1 MIQNNLTL
9 EYVILFLNDLLD
21 RDRTAISTLLETRVP
36 INEALVRHPTLQHTR
51 NYLTTK
57 PEVGLLGVINGLFGT
72 LQGGPRN
79 GWGPI
84 TARFDEH
91 NNCLGFFKTE
101 NK

>member
-1 MIQNNLTL
+1 MVQNTITL
-9 EYVILFLNDLLD
+9 DLVISFLNELLN
-21 RDRTAISTLLETRVP
+21 RDRTAISTLIETRIP
-36 INEALVRHPTLQHTR
+36 INDALVRHSTLQHTR

-57 PEVGLLGVINGLFGT
+57 PEIGLLGIINGMFGT
-72 LQGGPRN
+72 LEGGPRN

-91 NNCLGFFKTE
+91 DNCLGFFKTE